1 MIHSITAFLPLLRA
15 GSTKKIVVVSTAG
28 ADPGFVRKVADASA
42 AAYGIT
48 KAAALM
54 AATKWAVKLQDE
66 GFIVVSVSPG
76 LVDTSGTIGEN
87 GEFPLIE
94 TRGSIG

>member
-1 MIHSITAFLPLLRA
+1 M
-15 GSTKKIVVVSTAG
+15 
-28 ADPGFVRKVADASA
+28 
-42 AAYGIT
+42 AAYGMT
-48 KAAALM
+48 KAAALI

-87 GEFPLIE
+87 GEFPLSRRE
-94 TRGSIG
+94 DRTGELIGVSHNHT